1 MLKLGRVRLS
11 LSPNPF
17 ATNAC
22 CFEQRL
28 LINDGYVTFSGANST
43 LIKLWVDV
51 FHPVVHV
58 EITGSSQMNLT
69 ASFETWRTA
78 GHQMVSGE
86 QRKNSSLFMMR
97 YLIITKHR
105 LEQTSWGVNTS
116 PKLPLPYQ
124 YPDTIQYNQNGILNY
139 HANTEQPLFDFQTNA
154 QGLSAEAKSLYN
166 PMLNNTVSLIFILV
180 VAKL

>member
-1 MLKLGRVRLS
+1 M
-11 LSPNPF
+11 SPNPF
-17 ATNAC
+17 AMNAC

-28 LINDGYVTFSGANST
+28 LINDGYVTFSGTNST

-58 EITGSSQMNLT
+58 EITGLSQMNLT

-86 QRKNSSLFMMR
+86 QRKNSSLVMMR
-97 YLIITKHR
+97 YLILTKHR

-180 VAKL
+180 IAKL